1 MIKKLIC
8 FAIAVIMI
16 FGATTIKAA
25 EDYVS
30 FDFRDRD
37 IKDVVKAIAAITG
50 VNIMTE
56 KSVGG
61 KVTLRIKDVYYEK
74 ALELIAKTNGYTIRK
89 EDNTYIIGDPR
100 KLAEGFDVGLN
111 RPFRLQYAKA
121 QDAATVIKN
130 VFSKVKDVDVEVT
143 PDERTNSIVVT
154 GTKGVLEKIE
164 ELVRQIDVS
173 VHQVMIEAK
182 IVEVS
187 TEGGRTLGFSWA
199 WGTNGQVGGDANKG
213 TIYSLAES
221 QAKRANT
228 NGYNP
233 VLPGS
238 NSGSSDPFAFGDFYR
253 GPNMFEATLTAL
265 ETSGD
270 TKVLSN
276 PKIATL
282 NGLEARIQIGDKV
295 IYGGGPTNPPQEKD
309 VGVILK
315 ITPRINDD
323 GWVTTELEPEVSIAK
338 ESASGFP
345 KIERRTANTTV
356 RVKNGEEIL
365 IGGMIQETQS
375 EGLSKTPV
383 LGSIPLLRTFFSQK
397 STTRKTSELIILVTP
412 RVIMQMEG

>member
-1 MIKKLIC
+1 MRKRIC
-8 FAIAVIMI
+8 ALMVAGAILLNVSGVFAAQ
-16 FGATTIKAA
+16 
-25 EDYVS
+25 DYVN

-37 IKDVVKAIAAITG
+37 IKDVVTAIAAITG
-50 VNIMTE
+50 VNIITE

-61 KVTLRIKDVYYEK
+61 RITLRLKDVYYEK

-89 EDNTYIIGDPR
+89 EDNTYIIGEPR

-121 QDAATVIKN
+121 QDAATVIST
-130 VFSKVKDVDVEVT
+130 VFSKVKDVDIEVT
-143 PDERTNSIVVT
+143 PDERTNSVVVT
-154 GTKGVLEKIE
+154 GTKGVLDKIE
-164 ELVRQIDVS
+164 ELIRQIDVQ

-187 TEGGRTLGFSWA
+187 TEGDRKLGFSWL
-199 WGTNGQVGGDANKG
+199 WGTNGSVGEETGKG
-213 TIYSLAES
+213 KVYTLSES
-221 QAKRANT
+221 QAKRANA
-228 NGYNP
+228 NAYNP
-233 VLPGS
+233 ALS
-238 NSGSSDPFAFGDFYR
+238 NTGSSDPFSFGDFYR
-253 GPNMFEATLTAL
+253 GPNMFDATLQAL
-265 ETSGD
+265 ETAGD

-282 NGLEARIQIGDKV
+282 NGLEASIQIGDKV
-295 IYGGGPTNPPQEKD
+295 IYGGGPTHPPQEKD

-338 ESASGFP
+338 EGPQGFP
-345 KIERRTANTTV
+345 RIERRTAKTTV

-375 EGLSKTPV
+375 ESQSKIPV
-383 LGSIPLLRTFFSQK
+383 LGSIPLLKTFFSHK
-397 STTRKTSELIILVTP
+397 STARKTSELIILVTP
-412 RVIMQMEG
+412 RVIYQTEG